1 MDQSTG
7 YGRTQC
13 ERGSQGSG
21 TEGGNLEDL
30 GMGRDRGETCYLGAI
45 MTPFVVLSIS
55 LGFLHAVL
63 EFLAFP
69 VGEPSNERRFIDSQQ
84 SHR

>member
-1 MDQSTG
+1 MLL
-7 YGRTQC
+7 
-13 ERGSQGSG
+13 GSNND
-21 TEGGNLEDL
+21 T
-30 GMGRDRGETCYLGAI
+30 
-45 MTPFVVLSIS
+45 FVVLSIS